1 MNGGRMPGG
10 RGRGGRG
17 TNRYG
22 NRGTPRNRQIITRMV
37 DGRRIHNGN
46 HSPDEYRRL
55 TPAQREAVRDMHRQA
70 HSSNGRR
77 NEPNRNIRNLNI
89 SAVGYQNESGGTTGT
104 QPDDEHR
111 APPSSESA
119 VRFAQA
125 GSVGN
130 YLGNRRSHQAPSDH
144 QSSE

>member
-1 MNGGRMPGG
+1 MNGGRMLGG
-10 RGRGGRG
+10 RGRGVRG

-46 HSPDEYRRL
+46 YSPDKYRRL
-55 TPAQREAVRDMHRQA
+55 APAQREAVRDMHRQA

-77 NEPNRNIRNLNI
+77 NEPNRNGRNLNV
-89 SAVGYQNESGGTTGT
+89 SAVGYQDESGGTTGT
-104 QPDDEHR
+104 QPDDDHR

-119 VRFAQA
+119 VRFAQT

-130 YLGNRRSHQAPSDH
+130 YPGNRRSHQAPSDH